1 MTEPYGG
8 DGLENHEVYFEGLA
22 ERARTNNRF
31 KPACFK
37 RYGVK
42 HGLRNDDGSG
52 VLVGLTS
59 IAAVFG
65 YDKER
70 TLIPAEG
77 RLYYRGIDLADIIA
91 RYEAGTRFAFEE
103 VSYLLIF
110 GEFPEPEE
118 LRKFT
123 KTLAEMRA
131 LPRNFARDVLQAFPT
146 PNIMNGLARYILTLY
161 STDPAPESLA
171 VANQVRQAM
180 EVVARMPTLVAY
192 AYHVME
198 HTRRGQNLV
207 LLEPDPSLSSAENFL
222 RMLRPGG
229 EFTEVEARIL
239 DRCLVLHADH
249 GGGNNSTF
257 TTRIVSST
265 MTDIYSSVS
274 ASIGSLKGPL
284 HGGQNGRIAELM
296 DDLKAE
302 VPAPRSLEG
311 IRTYLFRLLQGEAF
325 DGHGR
330 VYGMGHAVYTRSDP
344 RSVLLRQYAEDLAR
358 EKGRLDDLE
367 LWITVEEETQTVL
380 RELKRDE
387 HLLICSN
394 IDFYAAFVY
403 QLLDIPCEVF
413 TPLFA
418 IGRMPGWC
426 AHRLEMMSN
435 PTKVMRPSFQA
446 VCPGCDPDMGSC
458 ETCVYSKYTI

>member
-1 MTEPYGG
+1 MGNEK
-8 DGLENHEVYFEGLA
+8 NYFEELA
-22 ERARTNNRF
+22 TQAGNNNRF
-31 KPACFK
+31 KPGCYK
-37 RYGVK
+37 QHGVK

-52 VLVGLTS
+52 VLIGMTS

-65 YDKER
+65 YEKVK
-70 TLIPAEG
+70 TLVPTEG
-77 RLYYRGIDLADIIA
+77 RLYYRGIDLADIIK
-91 RYEAGTRFAFEE
+91 RYDGDSRFAFEE
-103 VSYLLIF
+103 VSYLLLF
-110 GEFPEPEE
+110 GEFPDDEE
-118 LRKFT
+118 LTKFT
-123 KTLAEMRA
+123 EALAGMRA
-131 LPRNFARDVLQAFPT
+131 LPQNFVRDVLQAFPT

-161 STDPAPESLA
+161 ATDPDPESLA
-171 VANQVRQAM
+171 IDNQVRQAM

-198 HTRRGQNLV
+198 YQRRGKSLV
-207 LLEPDPSLSSAENFL
+207 LIEPDPSLSSAENFL
-222 RMLRPGG
+222 RLLRPGVK
-229 EFTEVEARIL
+229 FTEVEARTL

-265 MTDIYSSVS
+265 MSDIYSSVA

-284 HGGQNGRIAELM
+284 HGGQNGRIADLI
-296 DDLKAE
+296 DDLKEE
-302 VPAPRSLEG
+302 VPAPRTLDG

-367 LWITVEEETQTVL
+367 LWTTVEEQTQTVL

-394 IDFYAAFVY
+394 VDFYAAFVY
-403 QLLDIPCEVF
+403 QLLDLPRDVF

-435 PTKVMRPSFQA
+435 PSKVMRPSFQA
-446 VCPGCDPDMGSC
+446 ICPGCDPDMGSC
-458 ETCVYSKYTI
+458 ETCAYAKHTI